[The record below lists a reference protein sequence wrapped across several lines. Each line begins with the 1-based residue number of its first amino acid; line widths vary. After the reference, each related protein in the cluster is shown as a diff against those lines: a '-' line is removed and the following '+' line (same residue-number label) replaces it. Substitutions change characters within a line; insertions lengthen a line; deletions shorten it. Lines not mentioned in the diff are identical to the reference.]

1 MASIKLE
8 SKIQSNIKIINFN
21 GLHVEHICKPKLKN
35 SYISIKKE
43 GISLRTPKVSNSFI
57 NDLLH
62 SKEPWMRKKLLEF
75 EQKTSINKNI
85 ENIELSKEYMR
96 ARVEFFAIKMGLEFN
111 ELKFRR
117 MKRRW
122 GSCSS
127 KGNITLNLYLYN
139 TSKELIDYV
148 IVHELAHLVHM
159 NHSKK
164 FHNVV
169 AFYMPDVKNLEE
181 KLQAFSL

>member
-1 MASIKLE
+1 MQSRVSID
-8 SKIQSNIKIINFN
+8 
-21 GLHVEHICKPKLKN
+21 KN
-35 SYISIKKE
+35 
-43 GISLRTPKVSNSFI
+43 I
-57 NDLLH
+57 NDEVLAK
-62 SKEPWMRKKLLEF
+62 SYM
-75 EQKTSINKNI
+75 
-85 ENIELSKEYMR
+85 LS
-96 ARVEFFAIKMGLEFN
+96 RVEFLSELMGLKYN

-127 KGNITLNLYLYN
+127 KRNITLNLYLFN

-164 FHNVV
+164 FHNL
-169 AFYMPDVKNLEE
+169 VKTHICNANDLEK
-181 KLQAFSL
+181 KLQNYNL

>member
-1 MASIKLE
+1 MVLNLQVKQ
-8 SKIQSNIKIINFN
+8 IQLSMQTIDFN

-35 SYISIKKE
+35 SYISIRKE
-43 GISLRTPKVSNSFI
+43 GITLKTPKVSQVFI
-57 NDLLH
+57 NNLLH
-62 SKEPWMRKKLLEF
+62 SKEAWMRRKLTEV
-75 EQKTSINKNI
+75 QSRDYVNKNI
-85 ENIELSKEYMR
+85 LDVNLAKNYMKE
-96 ARVEFFAIKMGLEFN
+96 RVEFYAQKMGLLYN

-127 KGNITLNLYLYN
+127 KRNITLNLYLFN

-148 IVHELAHLVHM
+148 IVHELAHLVQM

-164 FHNVV
+164 FHKVV
-169 AFYMPDVKNLEE
+169 EFYMPQAEE
-181 KLQAFSL
+181 FEKKLQSFSL

>member
-1 MASIKLE
+1 MY
-8 SKIQSNIKIINFN
+8 KIQLTTNSLEFN

-43 GISLRTPKVSNSFI
+43 GIFLRTPKVSNAFI

-62 SKEPWMRKKLLEF
+62 SKESWMRKKLEEF
-75 EQKTSINKNI
+75 ANKTSINKNI
-85 ENIELSKEYMR
+85 KEVNLAKSYM
-96 ARVEFFAIKMGLEFN
+96 AQRVEFFATKMGLEFN

-127 KGNITLNLYLYN
+127 KRNITLNLYLYN

-148 IVHELAHLVHM
+148 IVHELAHLVQM
-159 NHSKK
+159 NHSRK

-169 AFYMPDVKNLEE
+169 EFYMPEAKSLEK